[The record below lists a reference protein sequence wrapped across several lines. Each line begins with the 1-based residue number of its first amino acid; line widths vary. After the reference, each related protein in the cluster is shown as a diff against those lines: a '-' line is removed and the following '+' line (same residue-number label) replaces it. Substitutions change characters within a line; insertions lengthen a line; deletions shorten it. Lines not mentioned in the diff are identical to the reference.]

1 MVIKEVQFAG
11 GWYGGKMPDNIDAPC
26 VAFIGRSN
34 VGKSSLINMLL
45 ERCNI
50 ARVSKT
56 PGKTA
61 AVHFYKVNGAFF
73 IVDLPGYG
81 YAKVDKGQRYD
92 WQGWIDDFVRRF
104 TPVKEIYVLL
114 DLRLPLQ
121 AIDKAYIEW
130 LDSEDIPYSLIF
142 TKADKV
148 RKTYLHRHVK
158 RIQEGLLPLRRG
170 MPTTF
175 LSSAKKKVGKEPI
188 IEHILSRCELVE
200 AAD

>member
-1 MVIKEVQFAG
+1 MLTENVPKWPLG
-11 GWYGGKMPDNIDAPC
+11 PRKGYYNIDAPC

-45 ERCNI
+45 ERSNI

-61 AVHFYKVNGAFF
+61 AVHFYRVNGAFF

-92 WQGWIDDFVRRF
+92 WQRWIDDFVRRF
-104 TPVKEIYVLL
+104 TPVKRIYVLI
-114 DLRLPLQ
+114 DLRLALQ

-130 LDSEDIPYSLIF
+130 LDSEGIPYSLIF

-148 RKTYLHRHVK
+148 RKTYLQRHMK
-158 RIQEGLLPLRRG
+158 RIEESLLPLRCG
-170 MPTTF
+170 LQETA
-175 LSSAKKKVGKEPI
+175 L
-188 IEHILSRCELVE
+188 
-200 AAD
+200 